1 MEVTIENIFLGFFLL
16 VTVIYSLLI
25 FYFTFSWIR
34 LQIWN
39 PEKSSYKTKVSVVI
53 PVRNESS
60 NIIRCLES
68 ITSQDYPAELFE
80 IIVCD
85 DSSTDDTVAVVKKY
99 IKQTKHSIRLI
110 ELSLKKL
117 LFKKQA
123 ITEAVSAAT
132 GQLIMVTDGDCI
144 MNSKWISSF
153 VSYYEEKQSAIIAGP
168 VFFSDEK
175 GIFSKLQSLEFM
187 SLVASGMGSVSGNF
201 PVMCNGANLAY
212 TKEAFISSGGYS
224 SDSGYASGDDI
235 FLLLKIRNL
244 FPGKTGVIKSAET
257 IVYTNAP
264 KNLKHFI
271 AQRIRWVSKSRGYR
285 SFPAIFTSVTVYLTN
300 FLIFLSGIFSFF
312 NYKIFM
318 VFIVIFLFKCIVD
331 LPVLASI
338 TGFAKKRNLL
348 IYFFPL
354 QIFYVIYVSLMG
366 IAGNMA
372 TSTWKGRKIK

>member
-1 MEVTIENIFLGFFLL
+1 MEVTTENIFLGFVLL
-16 VTVIYSLLI
+16 VTVIYSSLI
-25 FYFTFSWIR
+25 LYFTYSWIR
-34 LQIWN
+34 IRIWN
-39 PEKSSYKTKVSVVI
+39 KKTSSHKTKVSVVI

-60 NIIRCLES
+60 NIIRCMES

-85 DSSTDDTVAVVKKY
+85 DSSTDNTVALVREY
-99 IKQTKHSIRLI
+99 IDQTKHSVRLI
-110 ELSLKKL
+110 ELSLKKRI
-117 LFKKQA
+117 FKKQA

-153 VSYYEEKQSAIIAGP
+153 VGYYEEHQPPIIAGP
-168 VFFSDEK
+168 VFFTDEK

-187 SLVASGMGSVSGNF
+187 SLVASGLGSVSGNF

-212 TKEAFISSGGYS
+212 TKEAFISSGGYT
-224 SDSGYASGDDI
+224 SDSGYVSGDDI
-235 FLLLKIRNL
+235 FLLVKITKL
-244 FPGKTGVIKSAET
+244 FPGKIGVIKSADA
-257 IVYTNAP
+257 IVCTHAQ

-300 FLIFLSGIFSFF
+300 FLIFMSGILSFF
-312 NYKIFM
+312 NHKIFM

-331 LPVLASI
+331 FPVLASI

-354 QIFYVIYVSLMG
+354 QIFYVIYVSLIG
-366 IAGNMA
+366 IAGNFA
-372 TSTWKGRKIK
+372 TNTWKGRKIK